1 MKTENTNPWDEYVL
15 RLEGRSKLEA
25 VLILNEWITEN
36 YGFLFDMEVNKI
48 LLPIPDG
55 RWEVEFKIRKQ
66 NISDLF
72 SKLGERV
79 DKMFE
84 QREKQ
89 A

>member
-1 MKTENTNPWDEYVL
+1 
-15 RLEGRSKLEA
+15 
-25 VLILNEWITEN
+25 
-36 YGFLFDMEVNKI
+36 MEVNKI